1 MVPFSVVS
9 KTSSYLILSIKLFH
23 IFSIDSFSPYRIVDD
38 CGAAFAMGAIGGG
51 LFSFVK
57 GWRNAPVVSWRPSI
71 ISCVNIYW
79 FLPIFSSKTSVPLP
93 NINPYYVMVEQIF
106 REESVGKW
114 FVMVEPFSCDL
125 NHSCLVYMFSLHF
138 SGFFFAIFDKSTAA
152 ISCM

>member
-9 KTSSYLILSIKLFH
+9 KTCSYLILSIKLFH

-106 REESVGKW
+106 REESVGEW

-125 NHSCLVYMFSLHF
+125 NHGCLVYLFSLHF

>member
-79 FLPIFSSKTSVPLP
+79 FLPIFSSKTSVPLTCTQYKP
-93 NINPYYVMVEQIF
+93 LLCDGGANFSRRISRKVICHGGAFQL
-106 REESVGKW
+106 W
-114 FVMVEPFSCDL
+114 FKSRLFG
-125 NHSCLVYMFSLHF
+125 LHV
-138 SGFFFAIFDKSTAA
+138 FFAFFRIFL
-152 ISCM
+152 CNFW